1 MAIVFPTVLDVD
13 AYVAAGRRAEV
24 VRPACPRCTKAM
36 RFWGW
41 YKRDVRVSA
50 EVVHRLEVRRARCGA
65 CRRSHA
71 LLPDFVTWGRL
82 DAVEEIGPAL
92 VAMCSGAG
100 ARGVARSLGLGRTTV
115 RDWRRRFARRAG
127 LLAVGFCRYVVA
139 LGGLAPR
146 LSGPP
151 EVVVVAALTAAWQ
164 AARRRFEGVG
174 GLWRLANA
182 VVGGHLLSTNTDP
195 PWAAA

>member
-1 MAIVFPTVLDVD
+1 MAIVLPTVLDVD
-13 AYVAAGRRAEV
+13 AYVAVGRRLEV
-24 VRPACPRCTKAM
+24 ARPACPGCTKAM

-41 YKRDVRVSA
+41 YTRDVRVSA
-50 EVVHRLEVRRARCGA
+50 EVVHHLEVRRAHCDACG
-65 CRRSHA
+65 RSHA

-82 DAVEEIGPAL
+82 DIVEVIGPAL
-92 VAMCSGAG
+92 EAMCSGTG
-100 ARGVARSLGLGRTTV
+100 ARGVAGSLALGRTTV
-115 RDWRRRFARRAG
+115 RNWRRRFARRAG

-139 LGGLAPR
+139 VGDLAPR
-146 LSGPP
+146 LSGHP
-151 EVVVVAALTAAWQ
+151 EEVAVAAATAAWQ

-182 VVGGHLLSTNTDP
+182 VVGGHLLSTNMDP